1 MESYIDH
8 HNVQETSAI
17 QVKKFYETK
26 YTDNK
31 ESVRDECELIFLRT
45 FNNWIKSCL
54 IDKSAFKLDHQN
66 LSVLD
71 LCCGKGGD
79 LHKYIRNNFKI
90 YVGVDICLP
99 LLKNAIERIKKMN
112 KMKMKCIFICKNVNE
127 QYIFENESLKDYWFD
142 IVSCQFSMHYHFSSE
157 DNLRVFLKNVSSRLQ
172 EGGYFI
178 GTIIDSEILR
188 SKIKKHKSLC
198 FGNEF
203 YQIKFGENEFDKKGF
218 YGKKYGFYLEGLIG
232 DKIIS
237 NDQKSLIF
245 VEEYLIDFENF
256 CKVAKEYDLH
266 LREKQSFNDFYLHNM
281 KSNHYSELYEK
292 TVKSKKNKNNKQK
305 WEVIDLYQVFRF
317 QKGSP
322 NRNYISYYDS
332 LKNELILDFN
342 PELIVDKVI

>member
-1 MESYIDH
+1 
-8 HNVQETSAI
+8 
-17 QVKKFYETK
+17 
-26 YTDNK
+26 
-31 ESVRDECELIFLRT
+31 
-45 FNNWIKSCL
+45 
-54 IDKSAFKLDHQN
+54 
-66 LSVLD
+66 
-71 LCCGKGGD
+71 
-79 LHKYIRNNFKI
+79 
-90 YVGVDICLP
+90 VDICLP

>member
-112 KMKMKCIFICKNVNE
+112 KMKM
-127 QYIFENESLKDYWFD
+127 S
-142 IVSCQFSMHYHFSSE
+142 H
-157 DNLRVFLKNVSSRLQ
+157 
-172 EGGYFI
+172 
-178 GTIIDSEILR
+178 TTT
-188 SKIKKHKSLC
+188 
-198 FGNEF
+198 
-203 YQIKFGENEFDKKGF
+203 
-218 YGKKYGFYLEGLIG
+218 YGF
-232 DKIIS
+232 S
-237 NDQKSLIF
+237 NFLSFSASLF
-245 VEEYLIDFENF
+245 L
-256 CKVAKEYDLH
+256 A
-266 LREKQSFNDFYLHNM
+266 
-281 KSNHYSELYEK
+281 
-292 TVKSKKNKNNKQK
+292 
-305 WEVIDLYQVFRF
+305 
-317 QKGSP
+317 
-322 NRNYISYYDS
+322 
-332 LKNELILDFN
+332 
-342 PELIVDKVI
+342 